1 MQASVKDMPMPMS
14 DSPEAADQIDLSV
27 LTDEE
32 LLGEVKKRGLQL
44 EEEEGEVEMEDDM
57 AESLPPMPV

>member
-44 EEEEGEVEMEDDM
+44 EDEEGEVEMEDDM
-57 AESLPPMPV
+57 AESLPPMPA